1 MTLCESWS
9 SCQAPRPRH
18 SRHQAPPAQILGSP
32 GRGGGSPHLG
42 IQGGDLLLV
51 GGGSQE
57 VAHLSFQG
65 VIHLHVNVVA
75 GRLLLVIGV
84 HAGRKQGVKGTSS
97 ASEADQP
104 SPKAIQV
111 SQRLPQGA
119 PKVVGLIRPLPV
131 TCAHCCFELETLQHL
146 GPHILNRE
154 VPTALQA
161 VHPPYLMVWLMMMGS
176 GCCRSPANFMG
187 ISEKRIRTQL
197 KIWRGRAEHELPMS
211 GAPSTH
217 HRKG

>member
-9 SCQAPRPRH
+9 SCQTPRPRH

-32 GRGGGSPHLG
+32 GGGGGSPHLG

-146 GPHILNRE
+146 GPRILNKQRGSHCTPGSP
-154 VPTALQA
+154 PTLPDGVVDDDGIWVLQE
-161 VHPPYLMVWLMMMGS
+161 P
-176 GCCRSPANFMG
+176 R
-187 ISEKRIRTQL
+187 
-197 KIWRGRAEHELPMS
+197 
-211 GAPSTH
+211 
-217 HRKG
+217 

>member
-1 MTLCESWS
+1 MPNPQTKTQLAPS
-9 SCQAPRPRH
+9 SPSSDTGEPWK
-18 SRHQAPPAQILGSP
+18 
-32 GRGGGSPHLG
+32 GGGSPHLG

-84 HAGRKQGVKGTSS
+84 HAGRNQGVKGTSS

-146 GPHILNRE
+146 GPRILNKQRGSHCTPGSP
-154 VPTALQA
+154 PTLPDGVVDDDGIWVLQE
-161 VHPPYLMVWLMMMGS
+161 P
-176 GCCRSPANFMG
+176 R
-187 ISEKRIRTQL
+187 
-197 KIWRGRAEHELPMS
+197 
-211 GAPSTH
+211 
-217 HRKG
+217 

>member
-1 MTLCESWS
+1 MR
-9 SCQAPRPRH
+9 AGVH
-18 SRHQAPPAQILGSP
+18 AKPPDQDTAGTKLPQLRYWGALE
-32 GRGGGSPHLG
+32 GGGGSPHLG

-84 HAGRKQGVKGTSS
+84 HAGRNQGVKGTSS

-146 GPHILNRE
+146 GPRILNKQRGSHCTPGSP
-154 VPTALQA
+154 PTLPDGVVDDDGIWVLQE
-161 VHPPYLMVWLMMMGS
+161 P
-176 GCCRSPANFMG
+176 R
-187 ISEKRIRTQL
+187 
-197 KIWRGRAEHELPMS
+197 
-211 GAPSTH
+211 
-217 HRKG
+217 